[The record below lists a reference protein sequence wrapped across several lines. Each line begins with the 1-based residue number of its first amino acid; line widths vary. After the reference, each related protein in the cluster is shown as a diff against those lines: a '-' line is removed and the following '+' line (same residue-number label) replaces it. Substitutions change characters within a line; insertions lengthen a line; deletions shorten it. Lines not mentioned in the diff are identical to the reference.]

1 MKTIVVYASQTGFT
15 RRYAEWIAEE
25 LDCDAVPVEQAD
37 GIDVG
42 ACDVVVF
49 GGWFHAGGLL
59 GKKWLARAR
68 AEHPQVRFVAFAV
81 GATPPE
87 WTDMIDEAMT
97 REFPSPEFD
106 GVERFYLRGGFAY
119 ERLSLPN
126 KLAMKLFFKMQE
138 KQAATDTRAAEMLSG
153 MRGGFDATE
162 RAAIEPVVA
171 AARGLAAVK
180 GSAQGSDVRS

>member
-138 KQAATDTRAAEMLSG
+138 KNAAADPRAAEMLEG
-153 MRGGFDATE
+153 MRGGFDGTD
-162 RAAIEPVVA
+162 RAAIAPVA
-171 AARGLAAVK
+171 ARVRALDAAAVSA
-180 GSAQGSDVRS
+180 GSAERA

>member
-1 MKTIVVYASQTGFT
+1 MSVIVVYASQTGFT

-25 LDCDAVPVEQAD
+25 LGCEAVPVEQAARVD
-37 GIDVG
+37 AGMF
-42 ACDVVVF
+42 DVVVF
-49 GGWFHAGGLL
+49 GGWFHAGGLV
-59 GKKWLARAR
+59 GKKWLARVR
-68 AEHPQVRFVAFAV
+68 AEHPQTRFVAFAV

-87 WTDMIDEAMT
+87 WADMVDEAMA

-138 KQAATDTRAAEMLSG
+138 KAAATDPRAAEMLAG
-153 MRGGFDATE
+153 MRGGFDGTD
-162 RAAIEPVVA
+162 RAALGPLLA
-171 AARGLAAVK
+171 AARV
-180 GSAQGSDVRS
+180 